1 MELEPPSPEF
11 CAGCA
16 HAKAYRLPIHH
27 GFLDGRSDL
36 DWYQS
41 VIDYLRWRAGRT
53 WRPVHHSGPCV
64 VKSYRD
70 ALFIVTQAYHGTLV
84 RADIVISSP
93 VPALA
98 SDCTPA
104 IPKKP
109 PTSERSAV
117 RAEGVA

>member
-27 GFLDGRSDL
+27 AFLDGRSDL

-53 WRPVHHSGPCV
+53 WRPVHHSGPCA

-70 ALFIVTQAYHGTLV
+70 ALFIVTQAYHQPAEVIPQVALRKAPASV
-84 RADIVISSP
+84 SLAEADRL
-93 VPALA
+93 AL
-98 SDCTPA
+98 TRG
-104 IPKKP
+104 
-109 PTSERSAV
+109 ELRSAV
-117 RAEGVA
+117 SSKGVA